1 MSIRIFL
8 MKHTPKIPF
17 LDLQPIHLE
26 IKAEMQAVYQK
37 VYDSNWFVLGEHL
50 NEFERNFADFNHVK
64 YSIGVSN
71 GLDALFLSLKALSIK
86 HGDSVIVPSNTF
98 IATALAVSHTGAT
111 PVFAEP
117 DISTYNITGES
128 IRKAIRKDTKAVI
141 PVHLYGQAC
150 KMDEIMRMAAE
161 NNLFVVEDNAQAH
174 GASFNSKPTGSF
186 GQISATSFYPGKN
199 IGALGDGGAVVTNN
213 EAFAQKVRILRNY
226 GFSQKYHSQLIGY
239 NMRLDELQAGFLN
252 VKLRYI
258 EKWTKQR
265 QEIASWYN
273 ELLVDIGDLIT
284 PLVEKYS
291 THVYHLYVIRT
302 SYRDQLMEHL
312 QKFGIGTLIHY
323 PIPPHLQPA
332 YSALE
337 YKKGD
342 LPIAEE
348 LSETCLS
355 LPLWPGLTRDD
366 VAYVCEIIKKFF
378 IGNDTGSRF

>member
-1 MSIRIFL
+1 

-17 LDLQPIHLE
+17 LDLRPMHQE
-26 IKAEMQAVYQK
+26 INAEMQAAYQK

-50 NEFERNFADFNHVK
+50 DEFERNFADFNQVK

-71 GLDALFLSLKALSIK
+71 GLDALFLSLKALNIK
-86 HGDSVIVPSNTF
+86 QGDSVVVPSNTF

-111 PVFAEP
+111 PVFSEP
-117 DISTYNITGES
+117 DINTYNITGES

-150 KMDEIMRMAAE
+150 KMDEIMRVAAK

-174 GASFNSKPTGSF
+174 GASFSSKPTGSF

-199 IGALGDGGAVVTNN
+199 LGALGDGGAVVTNN
-213 EAFAQKVRILRNY
+213 EALAQKVRILRNY

-323 PIPPHLQPA
+323 PIPPYLQPA

-355 LPLWPGLTRDD
+355 LPLWPGLTRDE
-366 VAYVCEIIKKFF
+366 VKYVCEIIKIFF
-378 IGNDTGSRF
+378 SNSSKTKI